1 MWPNPK
7 FSADLFAFTE
17 EILNGELHFFV
28 QWTKIWLGWMNFNSS
43 DKHHTTTF
51 HFMALWINS
60 NIFSFRLRER
70 EDNDQVTFA

>member
-1 MWPNPK
+1 
-7 FSADLFAFTE
+7 
-17 EILNGELHFFV
+17 
-28 QWTKIWLGWMNFNSS
+28 MNFNSS